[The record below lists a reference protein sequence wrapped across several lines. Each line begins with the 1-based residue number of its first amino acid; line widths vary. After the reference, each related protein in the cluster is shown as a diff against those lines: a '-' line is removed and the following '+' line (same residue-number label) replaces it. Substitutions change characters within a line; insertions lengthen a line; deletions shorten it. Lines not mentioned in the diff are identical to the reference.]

1 MKKIILAILF
11 SLCVYTN
18 GFTQPKDLS
27 QDIVTPTGQ
36 FSPHTLQDL
45 FNKSCNV
52 YTILTPNNPL
62 VIPNTALMVFLEN
75 ATTGSPLIIPATQL
89 HTHTAF
95 NSSDEPSAYAGYESS
110 EFMAASFH
118 LVGVADLQ
126 IQLSLSSNTPND
138 GKSIDIYLVGDDGT
152 GGAVGKA
159 GNPNLITNPTTH
171 AVIGFNSASSIYIT
185 TIQDSSLSAFNIGPT
200 TITINIPATAV
211 AKLNTM
217 FNATNGEYWIGIS
230 TGSTA
235 DGWWYNGNGTGVNVA
250 NQKYYNN
257 TVITN
262 TVATSLTTGQAQM
275 MSVVEDYGNS
285 IPITVGGGST
295 PNSIGIGA
303 ATLSGGTGDVT
314 ICFW

>member
-1 MKKIILAILF
+1 
-11 SLCVYTN
+11 
-18 GFTQPKDLS
+18 
-27 QDIVTPTGQ
+27 
-36 FSPHTLQDL
+36 
-45 FNKSCNV
+45 
-52 YTILTPNNPL
+52 
-62 VIPNTALMVFLEN
+62 
-75 ATTGSPLIIPATQL
+75 
-89 HTHTAF
+89 
-95 NSSDEPSAYAGYESS
+95 
-110 EFMAASFH
+110 MAASFH

-126 IQLSLSSNTPND
+126 IQLTLSSNTPND

-152 GGAVGKA
+152 GGAVGKS

-171 AVIGFNSASSIYIT
+171 AVIGFNSASSIYII
-185 TIQDSSLSAFNIGPT
+185 TIQYSSLSAFNIGPT

-285 IPITVGGGST
+285 IPITVAGDSN
-295 PNSIGIGA
+295 PNSVGIGA